1 MSDFPAVAR
10 KSGENLS
17 PPPRVLCEHSS
28 RYARVCEGIFTFSR
42 QENRRDEDFLAVKI
56 EASVPRVRDPAHAHD
71 TTRADPRSIEL
82 FDVDPW
88 SEMCFGRFGGHI
100 Q

>member
-1 MSDFPAVAR
+1 M
-10 KSGENLS
+10 
-17 PPPRVLCEHSS
+17 
-28 RYARVCEGIFTFSR
+28 
-42 QENRRDEDFLAVKI
+42 KI

-82 FDVDPW
+82 LDVDPW

-100 Q
+100 QWAQTLGTVVQSSADPAYGGPESPQSCGP

>member
-1 MSDFPAVAR
+1 MLTA
-10 KSGENLS
+10 KINM
-17 PPPRVLCEHSS
+17 
-28 RYARVCEGIFTFSR
+28 FSR
-42 QENRRDEDFLAVKI
+42 QENGRDECFLAVKI

-71 TTRADPRSIEL
+71 TSRADPRSIEL

>member
-1 MSDFPAVAR
+1 M
-10 KSGENLS
+10 LS
-17 PPPRVLCEHSS
+17 AACEMGTELG
-28 RYARVCEGIFTFSR
+28 AWDCTCFSR

-71 TTRADPRSIEL
+71 TSRADPRSIEL

-88 SEMCFGRFGGHI
+88 SDMCFGRFGGHI

>member
-1 MSDFPAVAR
+1 MAGCVVLTVSESDGFA
-10 KSGENLS
+10 S
-17 PPPRVLCEHSS
+17 
-28 RYARVCEGIFTFSR
+28 IFNGGHAMKICSAGREMISALSR

-56 EASVPRVRDPAHAHD
+56 EASVPRVRDPAHAYD
-71 TTRADPRSIEL
+71 TSRADPRSIEL